1 MAKRRGNNEGTI
13 YQRPNGTF
21 RAQISL
27 DGHRLS
33 YNGQTRKACQDWL
46 RKTSGRI
53 DDGMTYEGAKTSL
66 EDFFGEWLTM
76 KSTTVRHHTERQYR
90 QIARDYILP
99 QLGSKELMQ
108 LRPDHI
114 QLLYNQH
121 IEAGVSPRSV
131 ELVHSVLRGALNHAV
146 RLGLLNRNPTYAV
159 VPPKPPSKEMK
170 TLDENQIQTFLILSL
185 IHI

>member
-13 YQRPNGTF
+13 YQRPNGTY

-27 DGHRLS
+27 DGNRLS

-46 RKTSGRI
+46 RKTSVRI

-66 EDFFGEWLTM
+66 KDFIGEWLTM

-99 QLGSKELMQ
+99 HLGSKELLQ

-121 IEAGVSPRSV
+121 IKAGVSPRSV
-131 ELVHSVLRGALNHAV
+131 
-146 RLGLLNRNPTYAV
+146 
-159 VPPKPPSKEMK
+159 
-170 TLDENQIQTFLILSL
+170 
-185 IHI
+185 